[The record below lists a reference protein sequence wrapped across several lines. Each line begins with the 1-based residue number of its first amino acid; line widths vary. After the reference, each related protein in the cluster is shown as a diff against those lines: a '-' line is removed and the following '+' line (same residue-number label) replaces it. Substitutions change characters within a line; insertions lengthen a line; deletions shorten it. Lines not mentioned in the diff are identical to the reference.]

1 MVTYG
6 FFNSVEGDRKYDAD
20 QMSEYFEGLIGNGV
34 YASVGNALAVEP
46 DEGMNVRVLSG
57 RGVINCKWLSNDAAV
72 SLPITGSDP
81 SYDRYTAVVMRL
93 DVDNRLMELD
103 TIDGTP
109 AAEPVKPTL
118 TQSELIYE
126 LCLAWVRVNAGDV
139 SVEEANITDA
149 RPTEDCGWV
158 TGLITQ
164 QDVSDLTSDIYD
176 ELHTYAAGDYCIKD
190 NTLQKNIVPTNPPE
204 VWDPT
209 HWEATNVGDELT
221 EIKSNLTDLTPVDI
235 SAKIDTTS
243 IASVYY
249 AYKIGHL
256 VIFSVAT
263 KNLTKSANSN
273 LGINFLD
280 NETDLHPVGATYCIL
295 GAGGASQ
302 ATANITV
309 QIGISGKLTFVG
321 SAGFSSQAYF
331 ISGIYYIA

>member
-93 DVDNRLMELD
+93 DVDNRLMKLD

-221 EIKSNLTDLTPVDI
+221 EIKSNLT
-235 SAKIDTTS
+235 
-243 IASVYY
+243 
-249 AYKIGHL
+249 G
-256 VIFSVAT
+256 
-263 KNLTKSANSN
+263 NLTFTPASGVTVNYVA
-273 LGINFLD
+273 
-280 NETDLHPVGATYCIL
+280 L
-295 GAGGASQ
+295 GAFNGVAYGSIECQ
-302 ATANITV
+302 LTATANAWVTLGTFNINPPQAITV
-309 QIGISGKLTFVG
+309 PVVRTGDGTYCGMVNISSNNNVRLYSKQALSNNAIAFTFV
-321 SAGFSSQAYF
+321 FAYNPT
-331 ISGIYYIA
+331 

>member
-221 EIKSNLTDLTPVDI
+221 EIKSNLIEFKTLTGTTDGSGNLAVASTDI
-235 SAKIDTTS
+235 NPTTHMLLMALPQRDTGYETGFYTCKIGTNQSKSNYTIMCINDTTN
-243 IASVYY
+243 A
-249 AYKIGHL
+249 
-256 VIFSVAT
+256 
-263 KNLTKSANSN
+263 
-273 LGINFLD
+273 
-280 NETDLHPVGATYCIL
+280 
-295 GAGGASQ
+295 
-302 ATANITV
+302 
-309 QIGISGKLTFVG
+309 KLTNKSVKVIG
-321 SAGFSSQAYF
+321 AYVKL
-331 ISGIYYIA
+331 

>member
-93 DVDNRLMELD
+93 DVDNRLMKLD

-221 EIKSNLTDLTPVDI
+221 EIKSNLIKYVDY
-235 SAKIDTTS
+235 S
-243 IASVYY
+243 ITLSTNQNVSPF
-249 AYKIGHL
+249 KSIG
-256 VIFSVAT
+256 T
-263 KNLTKSANSN
+263 KNLNGALSGHNIVSLTVMGGTSTQIACPKYVES
-273 LGINFLD
+273 GDYINVYGNAAF
-280 NETDLHPVGATYCIL
+280 TCTVRVG
-295 GAGGASQ
+295 
-302 ATANITV
+302 
-309 QIGISGKLTFVG
+309 
-321 SAGFSSQAYF
+321 
-331 ISGIYYIA
+331 YI